1 MNKADL
7 HAMSA
12 LVERR
17 EKLRPLLREPSVLTH
32 EQRGALGALLDE
44 RIAEFERL
52 EEALGEQTEI
62 LRRIEAGLNRLSREP
77 RPAPRPAQDRR
88 RRTHPLTLGEAHP
101 VVADPYTDDS
111 AQMAHRVGV
120 PEGDL

>member
-17 EKLRPLLREPSVLTH
+17 EMLRPLLREPSVLTH

-44 RIAEFERL
+44 RITEFERL

-77 RPAPRPAQDRR
+77 RPAPRPVQER

-101 VVADPYTDDS
+101 SVADPYTDDS
-111 AQMAHRVGV
+111 APMAHRVGV